1 MLTFFRK
8 YQKGFFIVTTG
19 AIIVSFLFF
28 GGAGAID
35 KTVKIK
41 EEPLFKAING
51 STVTKQKVERMMQ
64 FISFSHLDFLDD
76 RISSPNW
83 LNDGVLE
90 KEFLQSPL
98 GVLLAEKFMPQI
110 QGELAAVVKEARFF
124 HPYRHPSAPFLTAE
138 AVWSQFSAE
147 GAKYASL
154 LLGQGDTIDAK
165 TFEILSAACLEHKSF
180 PSVFL
185 KRVLLYQEN
194 QDSRIRPD
202 SGLPYADVSLL
213 GLHSLENWLGPTYI
227 KAAAEVILNGSV
239 YAESKGYSLS
249 LAEARMELLSNL
261 QEAAKRV
268 SKEVPSA
275 ELYPLFL
282 QQVRKMGMEEIE
294 CVSLWRDISLF
305 RKLFRSVTI
314 DPASLGDFYA
324 HAKKQAIIE
333 LFSLPAHLQ
342 LKDFSSL
349 LKLQMYIQAVSSPK
363 AYRSVLGF
371 PKEFLSLA
379 ELEKKTPELV
389 RKEYVLE
396 YAELDVRKAASH
408 IGLKETWSWETSDS
422 GWELL
427 KKQFPELSKRN
438 IASKEERF
446 AAFDQLDDAVRLEID
461 KFSREKILLS
471 DTSRIKE
478 MLLQTSL
485 SQGAFLLSVKGDGLP
500 FKNIKDKNRLMGFL
514 EKGNLL
520 EEDPL
525 SFYTEDGIH
534 YYRIHVINN
543 SAEKKIL
550 TFAEA
555 DACGSLAEMLDK
567 KLEAIYPD
575 VRKKDS
581 LAYMQ
586 KEGGWMPLFKVKDKV
601 GLALFPDLLKAIQEE
616 YSSFYGK
623 SISQEEKNSPLF
635 YVQNRM
641 LAPLREQRELVSM
654 NQAVESLSSELTKQ
668 WDFVKEVQ
676 TEWKSKKEFFPT
688 DAAFNVSE
696 GTISSITLNGSGK
709 GYFYRMLGH
718 LEAEEAP
725 AAEEEAAIAPLRK
738 QAKRNLAV
746 DLLHNIDQKGA
757 WSLADE
763 G

>member
-28 GGAGAID
+28 GGAGAMD

-41 EEPLFKAING
+41 EEPLFKAVNG
-51 STVTKQKVERMMQ
+51 SMVTKQKVERMVQ

-90 KEFLQSPL
+90 KEFLKSPL
-98 GVLLAEKFMPQI
+98 GALLAEKLMPQI
-110 QGELAAVVKEARFF
+110 QGELASVVKEARFF
-124 HPYRHPSAPFLTAE
+124 HPYRHPNAPFLTAE
-138 AVWSQFSAE
+138 AVWGQFSAE

-154 LLGQGDTIDAK
+154 LLGQGDIVDLK

-213 GLHSLENWLGPTYI
+213 GLHSLQNWLGPTYL
-227 KAAAEVILNGSV
+227 KAAAEVILNGSA

-249 LAEARMELLSNL
+249 LADARMELLSNL

-268 SKEVPSA
+268 SKEVPPA

-282 QQVRKMGMEEIE
+282 QQVRKMGMEELE

-305 RKLFRSVTI
+305 RKLFHSVTI
-314 DPASLGDFYA
+314 DPSSLEEFYA

-333 LFSLPAHLQ
+333 LFSLPTHLQ

-363 AYRSVLGF
+363 AYRSTLGF

-379 ELEKKTPELV
+379 EVEKKNPELV

-396 YAELDVRKAASH
+396 YAELDVKKAASH
-408 IGLKETWSWETSDS
+408 IGLKETWNWETSDS
-422 GWELL
+422 GWDIL
-427 KKQFPELSKRN
+427 KKQFSELAKQNVS
-438 IASKEERF
+438 SKEERF
-446 AAFDQLDDAVRLEID
+446 ATFDQLDDAVRLEVD

-471 DTSRIKE
+471 DASRIKE
-478 MLLQTSL
+478 MLLQTSP
-485 SQGAFLLSVKGDGLP
+485 SQGSFLLSVKGDGLP
-500 FKNIKDKNRLMGFL
+500 FKNIKDKNRLMSLL

-520 EEDPL
+520 EEDLL

-534 YYRIHVINN
+534 YYSIRVIDN

-555 DACGSLAEMLDK
+555 DASGSLGEMLDK

-601 GLALFPDLLKAIQEE
+601 GLTLFPDLLKAIQEE

-623 SISQEEKNSPLF
+623 SVSQEEKSSPLF

-641 LAPLREQRELVSM
+641 LAPLREQRELVSI
-654 NQAVESLSSELTKQ
+654 NQALDSSSSELSKQ

-688 DAAFNVSE
+688 DAAFNVPE

-725 AAEEEAAIAPLRK
+725 AAEEEAAIAPLRR
-738 QAKRNLAV
+738 QAKKNLAM

-757 WSLADE
+757 WNLE
-763 G
+763 GPL